1 MSRLSFRKLSVLA
14 AVAIGLS
21 LTAGVSL
28 PHDGECAVLQRIAV
42 DKVSTDGKLWDL
54 SQAEFTGV
62 ETEVRFTRGCDS
74 CLSATLPGIRYDFGV
89 CGDTVYRIATETHF
103 IRLTDTIPMLFAAP
117 SSGGIQH
124 RAYASRGRAYHSE
137 YIDAVGDVTLSE
149 IARGTV
155 ILPSADTIG
164 YVMLT
169 RHVSR
174 QLIAVE
180 MQCRPVADRDSAATL
195 LRRHTE
201 TLTWRSDAYS
211 LPIAQI
217 TTVTDSIGDAAR
229 GEASVSAWICP
240 PLCQPLRGTVN
251 RPASRRYPPSDNG
264 SPTGGIDGVDGLSV
278 SVDGNAVT
286 VSGTSPGDCRISMV
300 LADVLGRVYAS
311 MYATDYSRGATVEW
325 STDGLPP
332 GNYVLYISDS
342 SAPPQ
347 AIKLTIK

>member
-1 MSRLSFRKLSVLA
+1 MSRLSSRKLSVLV
-14 AVAIGLS
+14 AVAIALS

-28 PHDGECAVLQRIAV
+28 PHDGECAVLHRIAV
-42 DKVSTDGKLWDL
+42 DNVSTDGRLWDL

-62 ETEVRFTRGCDS
+62 ETEVRFTRSCDS
-74 CLSATLPGIRYDFGV
+74 CLSATLPGIRYDFEV
-89 CGDTVYRIATETHF
+89 RGDTVFRVATETHF

-117 SSGGIQH
+117 SSGNIH
-124 RAYASRGRAYHSE
+124 RRAYASRGRAYHSE

-164 YVMLT
+164 DVMLT

-180 MQCRPVADRDSAATL
+180 MHRRPVADRDSASTL
-195 LRRHTE
+195 LSRHTE
-201 TLTWRSDAYS
+201 ALTWRSDAYS
-211 LPIAQI
+211 LPLAQI
-217 TTVTDSIGDAAR
+217 TTVTDSVGDVSR

-240 PLCQPLRGTVN
+240 PLSQPLRGAVN

-264 SPTGGIDGVDGLSV
+264 SPSDGLTV
-278 SVDGNAVT
+278 VANGNAVT
-286 VSGTSPGDCRISMV
+286 VSGTSPGDCRISMM
-300 LADVLGRVYAS
+300 LTDVLGRVYAS
-311 MYATDYSRGATVEW
+311 MPATDYSRGATIEW

-332 GNYVLYISDS
+332 GNYVLYISDDS
-342 SAPPQ
+342 QSPQ
-347 AIKLTIK
+347 AIKLTIKQ

>member
-1 MSRLSFRKLSVLA
+1 MSRLSSRKLSVLV
-14 AVAIGLS
+14 AVAIALS
-21 LTAGVSL
+21 LTAGVQL

-42 DKVSTDGKLWDL
+42 DKVSTDGRLWDL
-54 SQAEFTGV
+54 SQEEFTGV
-62 ETEVRFTRGCDS
+62 ETEVRFTRSCDS
-74 CLSATLPGIRYDFGV
+74 CLSATFPGIRYDFEV
-89 CGDTVYRIATETHF
+89 RGDTVFRVATETHF
-103 IRLTDTIPMLFAAP
+103 IRLTDTIPMLFAVP

-164 YVMLT
+164 DVMLT

-180 MQCRPVADRDSAATL
+180 MHRRPVAYRDSAAIL

-211 LPIAQI
+211 LPLAQI
-217 TTVTDSIGDAAR
+217 TTVTDSVGDVSR

-240 PLCQPLRGTVN
+240 PLSQPLRGAVN

-264 SPTGGIDGVDGLSV
+264 SPSDGLTV
-278 SVDGNAVT
+278 VANGNAVT
-286 VSGTSPGDCRISMV
+286 VSGTSPGDCRISIM
-300 LADVLGRVYAS
+300 LTDVLGRVYAS
-311 MYATDYSRGATVEW
+311 MPATDYSRGATIEW

-347 AIKLTIK
+347 AVKLTIKQ